1 MATSLR
7 ISSCCSVSAKFI
19 GLGILLPVVACVRG
33 VMMRAV
39 AVKELYAIQNGFMG
53 AQRSLLFYGEYS
65 GDRVQIPV
73 TCWLVKTTDG
83 TILFDTGL
91 SPRAVPGL
99 MRNDP
104 LARFTEEDLL
114 VHRLDT
120 LGLQAADVD
129 LAGDACYWQEHIDG
143 ERPPGVVWNPTQAMH
158 SIKRLKTLA
167 RLTGGRIF
175 PSHDPEFWR
184 TIKQAPDAIR

>member
-1 MATSLR
+1 
-7 ISSCCSVSAKFI
+7 
-19 GLGILLPVVACVRG
+19 
-33 VMMRAV
+33 
-39 AVKELYAIQNGFMG
+39 MG

-83 TILFDTGL
+83 TIPFDTGL

-114 VHRLDT
+114 VHRLDP
-120 LGLQAADVD
+120 LRVQ
-129 LAGDACYWQEHIDG
+129 AGDVGPVGISDPHYP
-143 ERPPGVVWNPTQAMH
+143 R
-158 SIKRLKTLA
+158 A
-167 RLTGGRIF
+167 RSAGSF
-175 PSHDPEFWR
+175 V
-184 TIKQAPDAIR
+184 KPDR

>member
-1 MATSLR
+1 MS
-7 ISSCCSVSAKFI
+7 
-19 GLGILLPVVACVRG
+19 
-33 VMMRAV
+33 
-39 AVKELYAIQNGFMG
+39 
-53 AQRSLLFYGEYS
+53 AQRSLLFYGEFS
-65 GDRVQIPV
+65 GDRVQIPI

-129 LAGDACYWQEHIDG
+129 LVFISHLHYDHPRRAGFCVQ
-143 ERPPGVVWNPTQAMH
+143 PQLVVQQA
-158 SIKRLKTLA
+158 
-167 RLTGGRIF
+167 
-175 PSHDPEFWR
+175 
-184 TIKQAPDAIR
+184 

>member
-7 ISSCCSVSAKFI
+7 ISSCCSVSAKSI
-19 GLGILLPVVACVRG
+19 GLGILLPVVARVRG

-53 AQRSLLFYGEYS
+53 AQRSLLFYGEFS
-65 GDRVQIPV
+65 GERVQIPV
-73 TCWLVKTTDG
+73 TCWLVKTTDA

-99 MRNDP
+99 LRNDP

-114 VHRLDT
+114 VHRLDA
-120 LGLQAADVD
+120 LGLQPGDVD
-129 LAGDACYWQEHIDG
+129 VVVISHLHYDPAGGAALFPKSELNAQKDGYSYAHYPRSFLA
-143 ERPPGVVWNPTQAMH
+143 
-158 SIKRLKTLA
+158 
-167 RLTGGRIF
+167 
-175 PSHDPEFWR
+175 
-184 TIKQAPDAIR
+184 